1 MDFMNSSRSDIAV
14 PFRGGSHATALWHYP
29 ARSASGNASR
39 RPVLLIHGFRGDH
52 HGLSLIAD
60 HLRTRD
66 AYVPDLPGFGETQ
79 PLAGGLTLESYLDF
93 LDGLVTAVTSAA
105 GAPPLVVGHS
115 FGSILTAH
123 WAARTMS
130 RTEEDAQAPTAS
142 AAAPLILL
150 NPIISPALEGT
161 NRIMTQA
168 AQAYY
173 WAGAR
178 LPERAGNALLRNRVI
193 VRLMSEV
200 MAATC
205 DPGLRAFI
213 HDQHRR
219 HFSTFADRGSLAEA
233 FDVSIRHTVAEAAG
247 ALTMPVTVVAG
258 RDDEIAPLAATEAFA
273 GSLPDA
279 RLVVFDGV
287 GHLTHYER
295 PEQIAALIDAVAG

>member
-1 MDFMNSSRSDIAV
+1 MNSSRSDIAV
-14 PFRGGSHATALWHYP
+14 PFRNGTHETALWHYP
-29 ARSASGNASR
+29 ARSASGSASR

-52 HGLSLIAD
+52 HGLSFIAH

-66 AYVPDLPGFGETQ
+66 AYVPDLPGFGFTP
-79 PLAGGLTLESYLDF
+79 PLPGGLTLEAYLDF

-105 GAPPLVVGHS
+105 GAPPLVIGHS

-130 RTEEDAQAPTAS
+130 RTDEAQVPTAS

-150 NPIISPALEGT
+150 NPIVSPALEGT

-173 WAGAR
+173 WAGSR
-178 LPERAGNALLRNRVI
+178 LPERAGSALLRNRVI

-200 MAATC
+200 MATTR

-219 HFSTFADRGSLAEA
+219 HFSTFADRRSLAEA

-258 RDDEIAPLAATEAFA
+258 RDDEIAPLAATTAFA
-273 GSLPDA
+273 DSLPDA
-279 RLVVFDGV
+279 ELVVFDRV

-295 PEQIAALIDAVAG
+295 PEQIAALIDAAAD

>member
-1 MDFMNSSRSDIAV
+1 MDFVTGSRSDLSV
-14 PFRGGSHATALWHYP
+14 PFRDGAHPTALWHYP
-29 ARSASGNASR
+29 ARSGSARADR

-52 HGLSLIAD
+52 HGLSFIAH

-66 AYVPDLPGFGETQ
+66 AYIPDLPGFGQTP
-79 PLAGGLTLESYLDF
+79 PLPGGLTLAGYLDL

-105 GAPPLVVGHS
+105 GAPPLVIGHS
-115 FGSILTAH
+115 FGSILTAN

-130 RTEEDAQAPTAS
+130 RTDRAQTPTAS

-150 NPIISPALEGT
+150 NPIVSPALEGT
-161 NRIMTQA
+161 NRILTRA

-173 WAGAR
+173 WAGQR
-178 LPERAGNALLRNRVI
+178 LPERAGTGLLSSRII

-200 MAATC
+200 MAASR

-219 HFSTFADRGSLAEA
+219 HFSTFSDRRSLAEA
-233 FDVSIRHTVAEAAG
+233 FDVSIRHTVAEAAA
-247 ALTMPVTVVAG
+247 ALTMPVTIVAG
-258 RDDEIAPLAATEAFA
+258 RDDEIAPLPATEAFGGA
-273 GSLPDA
+273 LSDA

-295 PEQIAALIDAVAG
+295 PEQIAALIDAAED